1 MRKPSEKLFDSITK
15 DNLWIYIL
23 KILLKGNYHP
33 YVIREKI
40 EKNFGFRPGKVTSY
54 IVLKRL
60 ENEGYVKIVKR
71 EAISGPERIYYKI
84 TQKGKEEIK
93 KAEDILRYWYRK
105 IKSF

>member
-1 MRKPSEKLFDSITK
+1 MRKPSEKLYDSITK

-23 KILLKGNYHP
+23 KILLKGDCHP

-40 EKNFGFRPGKVTSY
+40 EKNFGFRPGKMTSY

-60 ENEGYVKIVKR
+60 EHDGYVKIVKR
-71 EAISGPERIYYKI
+71 EAINGPERIYYRI
-84 TQKGKEEIK
+84 TPKGKEEIK
-93 KAEDILRYWYRK
+93 KAEKIFREWYKK